1 VPPPAGSVTLYARRV
16 RIVAVAD
23 THLYHRGLVVPDGDV
38 LVHAGDL
45 CRGGSLAELEIA
57 ADWLRALPHAHKIV
71 IAGNHDFAFERHP
84 DEARRVLGDGV
95 GGLVYLEDAAATV
108 DGVKFWGSPWQPRF
122 FDWAFNLSR
131 GAPLAA
137 KWRLIPDDVDVLVT
151 HGPPH
156 GIGDRVARGH
166 EGCEDLLARVRVVR
180 PLLHLFGHI
189 HEDPGVWVEAGVTH
203 ANVTTAEGELAPTV
217 FDLDRKQRRVRRA
230 LPRG

>member
-1 VPPPAGSVTLYARRV
+1 MDAYASDMRV
-16 RIVAVAD
+16 VAIAD
-23 THLYHRGLVVPDGDV
+23 THLCHQSLEVPDGDV

-45 CRGGSLAELEIA
+45 CRGGSLGELEVA
-57 ADWLRALPHAHKIV
+57 ADWLRALPHPTKIV
-71 IAGNHDFAFERHP
+71 IAGNHDFALERAP
-84 DEARRVLGDGV
+84 DEARCVLGDGIAGV
-95 GGLVYLEDAAATV
+95 AYLEDAAITV
-108 DGVKFWGSPWQPRF
+108 GGVKFWGSPWQPRF

-137 KWRLIPDDVDVLVT
+137 KWRLIPQDVDVLVT

-166 EGCEDLLARVRVVR
+166 EGCEDLRARVLALG

-189 HEDPGVWVEAGVTH
+189 HEDPGVWVEGGVTY

-217 FDLDRKQRRVRRA
+217 LDIDVARRRVRHVRKA
-230 LPRG
+230 PDES